1 LSQLFYYF
9 GNAVYY
15 FVIYKSIS
23 LHLQVKKTDKNVFK
37 KKRSW
42 MLSELQSVDGKN
54 TSGVSRGLEVQKK
67 QFGNTVRNKC

>member
-1 LSQLFYYF
+1 
-9 GNAVYY
+9 VT
-15 FVIYKSIS
+15 YKSIDG
-23 LHLQVKKTDKNVFK
+23 LHLQIKKTDKNVFK

-67 QFGNTVRNKC
+67 QVDNTVRNK